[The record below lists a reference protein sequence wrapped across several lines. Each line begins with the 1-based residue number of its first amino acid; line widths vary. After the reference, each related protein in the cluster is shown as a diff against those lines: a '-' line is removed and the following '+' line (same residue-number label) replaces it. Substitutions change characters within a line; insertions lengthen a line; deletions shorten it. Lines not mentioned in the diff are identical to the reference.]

1 MDIKSLV
8 DLSGISGLT
17 PTSFVQ
23 KEHVQKEH
31 PEYTSGKRIWKMY
44 RDLYAGGQRM
54 KDAASE
60 YLRPRLREPND
71 VYLERMWRVFYENYI
86 GSIVDW
92 YGATLFRREPVMT
105 FTGLNEPGK
114 AFFSMFVDDCDR
126 KGTALTDFLR
136 TRFVD
141 ALVGGTSYIL
151 VDFPKVDVPVETR
164 GAEDQSGR
172 SRAYLIGYTAD
183 DLINWRHDAE
193 GNFEWVVLRTTAT
206 EASDLKDGEWKQV
219 TTYLYYDKQRYRIYK
234 QSSAGYGGGGAIE
247 EVDHGFHGL
256 AKQNRVPLF
265 RMQVPEGMWLL
276 NRAGSLQ
283 LEHFEKA
290 NALSWSLTMGLFAM
304 PVIYTDRE
312 WKQIIGESYFI
323 QLGPNDKFGWTE
335 PEGKIYQIAADNLT
349 RLREEMY
356 RVCYLGQQGGSMAG
370 GSAQSAASKERDFV
384 TTQEVLR
391 TYGDVVKDL
400 TRRVLNAVND
410 AREDELDVSVSG
422 LDEFDIGDFS
432 TELDDASRLLGMG
445 IESPTLRSQVF
456 KKLALKYLCD
466 VKQEVKDR
474 IVAEIDTSFSKPKV

>member
-8 DLSGISGLT
+8 DLSGISALT
-17 PTSFVQ
+17 QTSFAQ
-23 KEHVQKEH
+23 REH
-31 PEYTSGKRIWKMY
+31 PDYTSRKRIWKMY
-44 RDLYAGGQRM
+44 RDLYSGGQRM
-54 KDAASE
+54 KDAAGE
-60 YLRPRLREPND
+60 YLLPRFREPAD
-71 VYLERMWRVFYENYI
+71 VYLERLRKVFYENYI

-92 YGATLFRREPVMT
+92 YGATLFRREPLMT
-105 FTGLNEPGK
+105 FSGLNEPGK
-114 AFFSMFVDDCDR
+114 SFFSMFVDDCDR
-126 KGTALTDFLR
+126 KGTSLTDFLR
-136 TRFVD
+136 GRFVD

-172 SRAYLIGYTAD
+172 SRAYLLGYTAD

-206 EASDLKDGEWKQV
+206 ESSEDKDGEWKQV
-219 TTYLYYDKQRYRIYK
+219 TTYLYYDKQTYRVYK
-234 QSSAGYGGGGAIE
+234 QSSSGYGGGGAVE
-247 EVDHGFHGL
+247 QVDSGPHGL

-265 RMQVPEGMWLL
+265 RMQIPEGLWLL
-276 NRAGSLQ
+276 NKAGSLQ

-304 PVIYTDRE
+304 PVVYTDRE

-323 QLGPNDKFGWTE
+323 QLAPGDKFGWTE
-335 PEGKIYQIAADNLT
+335 PEGKVFQIAADNLT
-349 RLREEMY
+349 RMREEIY
-356 RVCYLGQQGGSMAG
+356 RVCYIGQQGGALTGNSV
-370 GSAQSAASKERDFV
+370 QSAASKERDFV

-391 TYGDVVKDL
+391 TFGDVVKDL
-400 TRRVLNAVND
+400 TRRVLNAVSD
-410 AREDELDVSVSG
+410 ARADELNISVSG

-432 TELDDASRLLGMG
+432 TELDDATRLLGIG

-474 IVAEIDTSFSKPKV
+474 IVSEIDSSFSNPK